1 MLQPCSGC
9 RRPAL
14 SHPGDRGSV
23 GPHRFNRSWPRVPR
37 IACVRTRERYSSVT
51 PRLAAARV
59 AVLAAAPPLPAA
71 RRRPPVPRAGWGQ
84 RRERCRNCVSWG
96 PSVWGRRPHPAALPS
111 PRRYASDFSSALHSV
126 RRKCRLDGAAPDALF
141 QEDWTAFQN
150 SIR

>member
-23 GPHRFNRSWPRVPR
+23 GPHRFNGSWPRVPR

-59 AVLAAAPPLPAA
+59 AVLAAAPPA
-71 RRRPPVPRAGWGQ
+71 
-84 RRERCRNCVSWG
+84 
-96 PSVWGRRPHPAALPS
+96 
-111 PRRYASDFSSALHSV
+111 PRRTEKAPRPAG
-126 RRKCRLDGAAPDALF
+126 RLGAA
-141 QEDWTAFQN
+141 
-150 SIR
+150 S

>member
-1 MLQPCSGC
+1 M
-9 RRPAL
+9 
-14 SHPGDRGSV
+14 
-23 GPHRFNRSWPRVPR
+23 
-37 IACVRTRERYSSVT
+37 RTRERYSSVT

-59 AVLAAAPPLPAA
+59 AVLAAAPCS
-71 RRRPPVPRAGWGQ
+71 PPHGEGPPSRGQ